1 MSDSLLTLFLKQRPH
16 RGNPYR
22 EDMLDDVRIR
32 PILLT
37 DAGEVFALQ
46 RAAFIEEAHLYQTVD
61 TPALTQTLDELK
73 AELAPN
79 SGCVALAGSR
89 MVGSVTARMD
99 GQLLR
104 IGRLA
109 VVPDMQGRGIGT
121 RLLKAVEA
129 DPMPWRPSS
138 TRRAQRRESSPVPT
152 RGLRR
157 DAPGHVAGGRARLP
171 SQATALTDSS
181 AINAGNGLQ
190 SYVSR
195 QLAAM
200 RWNGTQARP
209 PSA

>member
-1 MSDSLLTLFLKQRPH
+1 
-16 RGNPYR
+16 
-22 EDMLDDVRIR
+22 MLDDVRIR

-37 DAGEVFALQ
+37 DAGEVFTLQ

-61 TPALTQTLDELK
+61 TPALTQTLDALK

-99 GQLLR
+99 GELLR

-129 DPMPWRPSS
+129 RSDAVEAELYTGALSVANLRLY
-138 TRRAQRRESSPVPT
+138 QREGYVETHRVTLPAVELVY
-152 RGLRR
+152 LRK
-157 DAPGHVAGGRARLP
+157 RL
-171 SQATALTDSS
+171 
-181 AINAGNGLQ
+181 
-190 SYVSR
+190 R
-195 QLAAM
+195 
-200 RWNGTQARP
+200 
-209 PSA
+209 